1 MFKLNIAKFYLQIFI
16 FFFGAKLKKVMLQD
30 EIFVRLSNTVQEMQ
44 IVVEYTISRWPKC
57 SSEWVFMHEKRS
69 WVQKREKTST
79 SAQAP

>member
-44 IVVEYTISRWPKC
+44 IVVEYTISR
-57 SSEWVFMHEKRS
+57 
-69 WVQKREKTST
+69 
-79 SAQAP
+79 